1 MVVIISIHLA
11 TQKAVKKCDSKIKEV
26 NHLGPHEV
34 ENQQDETILPEV
46 ESQKDN
52 QHEDESK
59 EDVPAAGI
67 ETTKRV
73 VDI

>member
-1 MVVIISIHLA
+1 MVVIILIHLA
-11 TQKAVKKCDSKIKEV
+11 TQKAVKKRNSKIEEV
-26 NHLGPHEV
+26 NLVAHEV
-34 ENQQDETILPEV
+34 ENQLDETILPEV

-59 EDVPAAGI
+59 EDVPAAEI

>member
-1 MVVIISIHLA
+1 MVVIILIHLA
-11 TQKAVKKCDSKIKEV
+11 TQKAVKKRNSKIEEV
-26 NHLGPHEV
+26 NLVAHEV
-34 ENQQDETILPEV
+34 ENHQDETILPEV

>member
-1 MVVIISIHLA
+1 MVVIILIHLA
-11 TQKAVKKCDSKIKEV
+11 TQKAVKKRNSKIEEV
-26 NHLGPHEV
+26 NLVAHEV
-34 ENQQDETILPEV
+34 ENHQDETILPEV
-46 ESQKDN
+46 ESQKDK

-59 EDVPAAGI
+59 EDVPAAEI

>member
-1 MVVIISIHLA
+1 MNNLIRIGYIV
-11 TQKAVKKCDSKIKEV
+11 QRAVKKRDSKTEEV
-26 NHLGPHEV
+26 NHPGPHEE
-34 ENQQDETILPEV
+34 ENHQDETILHEV

-59 EDVPAAGI
+59 EDVPAAEI

>member
-1 MVVIISIHLA
+1 MVVIILIHLA
-11 TQKAVKKCDSKIKEV
+11 TQKAVKKRNSKIEEV
-26 NHLGPHEV
+26 NLVAHEV
-34 ENQQDETILPEV
+34 ENHQDETILPEV

-59 EDVPAAGI
+59 EDVPAAEI

-73 VDI
+73 DDI